1 MRRVWASMA
10 MVVSLLVLSLL
21 PGLAAA
27 QPSVSQSGAATF
39 TYAVQ
44 VPPGIR
50 GMAPTLSLD
59 YSSLSRANG
68 IAGVGWSLRGVMT
81 VGRCGATRATDGAY
95 TGVIFNSTDKL
106 CLDGERLIQ
115 LAADGVTP
123 VTGTIKNDAL
133 GSAPGAFREFR
144 TEKDAYARIRSYG
157 FADGANAASGPA
169 FFRIWTKD
177 GKVIDIGSDAAR
189 PDSANA
195 DATIRA
201 YYPDSR
207 IRYAR
212 MWVISRI
219 ADVFGNKI
227 DFKYRQRDVS
237 AGSVGTYSLGHEWSL
252 AEVQY
257 AGNKLLFDYTD
268 RAQAGL
274 PVQDISE
281 SYHRIEKSISAWRL
295 SKIRIYAN
303 AGNTDSAGVLPNA
316 LLVREVRLAYEAS
329 PRTQRSRLRT
339 IQACHGPN
347 ALCTPPTTFDYSAGG
362 SDFYSPK
369 TSFNLATTSLYTP
382 PAIGASF
389 GTRGVLAAD
398 FNGDGRTDILSWSN
412 SPDVNALWLSDGNG
426 HFTQSANFNVLNRRL
441 FQGRAICYGVVLRDF
456 NGDGLPDIFAF
467 ANPGVH
473 ASNGTYCD
481 STDANLLYVNRGDG
495 SFEPRSITGVTLE
508 RIEANDVEWNGG
520 TIWALGKDFFFID
533 LDGDGKLD
541 VVTTIRPE
549 RPVGHEKD
557 PLPVNACDDVTVCTR
572 VYRGDG
578 RGGFAEVPTPLL
590 HRTLFTSLT
599 PLGNYTLDYDGDG
612 YPDVN
617 TNAFS
622 DGAGNIRWSVLPPDV
637 RNIIVTRLF
646 PVDYQPID
654 YNGDGQIDFL
664 SDLGMLVHDNFDPM
678 TFSHVTIAS
687 GSLPQVP
694 SGKAGAVKFGNRVVA
709 DFNGDGKQDVLT
721 YTSSKANTLSLSN
734 GDGSFTSSSSF
745 NLNGLAFFNVDL
757 NLVPLTSLIIGDFNG
772 DGYPQ
777 ILLLGASSNTLYER
791 ADASP
796 PDLLTRV
803 VAETGLVT
811 SFNYFSPG
819 SPGAPGDALG
829 RRYVSDVGTPN
840 AATGATMDVVLTSYL
855 VAAMNADNG
864 VGGSTKTEY
873 GYTGMKVSTE
883 GRDSLGFR
891 VVKKQSVSPV
901 GTPITSETRFLQSF
915 PYIGLAGMNSTYRAA
930 LNAVS
935 DAALLTRVQN
945 IYCDQTAATGADASA
960 MASGVPCASTS
971 VIKRPFLLDAK
982 STAADLEGLA
992 LPSTVNHTTVN
1003 ASGDP
1008 LQLTAVTSL
1017 NGNPDDTF
1025 QKVTTNTY
1033 WPDDTRCTDA
1043 LNCKWILGRLQQTS
1057 TRSTAPGVL
1066 LATSAGNAPNAT
1078 ATRGLGPTQVG
1089 VLTGIDFGSLMVG
1102 QTSIKVATLA
1112 NDGAAALSVTPP
1124 TASSV
1129 TGADFRF
1136 VSTTCTT
1143 SLPVGGSCTVS
1154 VSFLPT
1160 ADTVRAGQLSIAAGS
1175 GTLSAILAGSGTMPS
1190 VVILPGWTNWGTVG
1204 AGSDSGDAATIK
1216 NNSPVAVLL
1225 TGHAPASNSTG
1236 TMRSASSTDAGACN
1250 FGSTV
1255 LAPGETCRTFFGM
1268 DGAFAPGSYT
1278 AVDQVSFQIQG
1289 LGTPIFTVQ
1298 QPYTFAIASTAATP
1312 ASLVFGNVDSARES
1326 SLNLTLSNGADAPFE
1341 NLTLAIGGADAARF
1355 SVTSNGCGA
1364 SVPAHGSCVVGVRF
1378 TPGGIGNGFAATLN
1392 VSGAYSRFTSGG
1404 KAGVYP
1410 HANPSVASLSGN
1422 GYGSVATLLS
1432 SPNVTI
1438 PASWFNAAQLITTV
1452 TYRNDGTAPM
1462 TLATPALADPLAV
1475 TSNSCTSV
1483 SPGASCNMV
1492 VTLSTLTEGL
1502 GKSQTMAVSGATTAP
1517 AAVTIGW
1524 SVYSAVPRWTNTL
1537 LDFGPVIAGM
1547 SASQTITLMNLG
1559 NVAYDWAIESSVENL
1574 PPGFSF
1580 NTSACHNLAPSGGS
1594 CPVTVTFSPPQVASY
1609 GGGGIA
1615 MAARSY
1621 ASNRLTVQGVGV
1633 TAPSIQTDR
1642 AGPYTAAAVSPATAA
1657 VSVTYFNSGQMPTT
1671 LNLSVPNA
1679 SRIFSMS
1686 TGTLNCPGNGSCGSV
1701 TLSSGTVGSTT
1712 GTLVATPA
1720 AGGSGT
1726 SVGFVLSVS
1735 PPAPSLAAN
1744 PASLGFGVVAKD
1756 GIRNLTLTLSNT
1768 GSVAVTG
1775 LQYAIAAAAG
1785 SSAAGDYVTGSGITC
1800 PATGGSLPA
1809 GASCTYAVSYLAAC
1823 TGGSRSGT
1831 LTISAA
1837 GQTPLVVA
1845 LSASTSST
1853 GICK

>member
-1 MRRVWASMA
+1 MA
-10 MVVSLLVLSLL
+10 ISVLTLGLL
-21 PGLAAA
+21 PRLATA
-27 QPSVSQSGAATF
+27 QPSVAQSGAATF

-50 GMAPTLSLD
+50 GMAPNLSLD

-68 IAGVGWSLRGVMT
+68 IAGVGWSLRGVMA

-95 TGVIFNSTDKL
+95 AGVIFNSTDKL

-115 LAADGVTP
+115 LAADGATP
-123 VTGTIKNDAL
+123 IIGTIKDDAL
-133 GSAPGAFREFR
+133 GSAAGAFKEFR

-157 FADGANAASGPA
+157 FADGANAVSGPA

-189 PDSANA
+189 PDSASA

-212 MWVISRI
+212 MWVVSRI

-237 AGSVGTYSLGHEWSL
+237 AGSNGASSMGHEWSL

-257 AGNKLLFDYTD
+257 AGNKVLFDYTD
-268 RAQAGL
+268 RAQTGL

-295 SKIRIYAN
+295 GKIRIYAN
-303 AGNTDSAGVLPNA
+303 AGNTDSAGVLPGA
-316 LLVREVRLAYEAS
+316 LLVREVRMVYEAS

-369 TSFNLATTSLYTP
+369 TNFSLATTPLYTP

-412 SPDVNALWLSDGNG
+412 SPNANTLWLSDGNG
-426 HFTQSANFNVLNRRL
+426 HFTQSANFNILNRRL
-441 FQGRAICYGVVLRDF
+441 FDWRAICYGVVLRDF

-481 STDANLLYVNRGDG
+481 NTDANLLYVNRGDG
-495 SFEPRSITGVTLE
+495 SFEPRPITGVTLE
-508 RIEANDVEWNGG
+508 RIEANDVEWNFG
-520 TIWALGKDFFFID
+520 TIWAQGKDFFFID

-541 VVTTIRPE
+541 VVTTLRPE

-578 RGGFAEVPTPLL
+578 RGGFTEVPTPLL

-612 YPDVN
+612 YPDIN

-654 YNGDGQIDFL
+654 YDGDGQVDFL

-687 GSLPQVP
+687 GFLPQVP
-694 SGKAGAVKFGNRVVA
+694 TGKAGAVKFGNRVVA

-721 YTSSKANTLSLSN
+721 YTSGKANTLSLSN
-734 GDGSFTSSSSF
+734 GDGSFTPSGSF

-757 NLVPLTSLIIGDFNG
+757 NLVPLTSLILGDFNG

-803 VAETGLVT
+803 VAETGLIT

-819 SPGAPGDALG
+819 SPGAPGDVLG
-829 RRYVSDVGTPN
+829 RRYTGDTGTPY

-855 VAAMNADNG
+855 VATMNADNG

-873 GYTGMKVSTE
+873 GYTGMKISTD

-915 PYIGLAGMNSTYRAA
+915 PYVGQAGMNSTYRAP

-935 DAALLTRVQN
+935 DATLLTRVQN
-945 IYCDQTAATGADASA
+945 IYCDQMAATGADASA
-960 MASGVPCASTS
+960 MASGVPCPSSA
-971 VIKRPFLLDAK
+971 VIKRPYLLDAT
-982 STAADLEGLA
+982 STALDLEGLA

-1008 LQLTAVTSL
+1008 LQSTAVTSL

-1025 QKVTTNTY
+1025 QKVTSNFY

-1057 TRSTAPGVL
+1057 TRSSAPGVL
-1066 LATSAGNAPNAT
+1066 LATSAGNATNAT
-1078 ATRGLGPTQVG
+1078 ATRGSGPTQVG

-1102 QTSIKVATLA
+1102 QTSTKVATLA
-1112 NDGAAALSVTPP
+1112 NDGAAALSLTPP

-1136 VSTTCTT
+1136 ISTTCTS

-1160 ADTVRAGQLSIAAGS
+1160 AGAARTGQLSIAAGG
-1175 GTLSAILAGSGTMPS
+1175 GTLNAALAGSGTMPS
-1190 VVILPGWTNWGTVG
+1190 VSILPGWTNWGIVG
-1204 AGSDSGDAATIK
+1204 AGSDSGDVSTIR
-1216 NNSPVAVLL
+1216 NDSPVAVLL
-1225 TGHAPASNSTG
+1225 TGHAPASNPTG

-1250 FGSTV
+1250 FGTTV
-1255 LAPGETCRTFFGM
+1255 LAPGGTCRTFFGT
-1268 DGAFAPGSYT
+1268 DAGAVAGTYT
-1278 AVDQVSFQIQG
+1278 AVDQVSFVIQG
-1289 LGTPIFTVQ
+1289 LSAPTFSVQ
-1298 QPYTFAIASTAATP
+1298 QPYAFMMASPAAP
-1312 ASLVFGNVDSARES
+1312 ATVDFSRVDSAGAIT
-1326 SLNLTLSNGADAPFE
+1326 LFLTLINGADAPFE
-1341 NLTLAIGGADAARF
+1341 NIALAISGADAARF
-1355 SVTSNGCGA
+1355 SVASNGCGV
-1364 SVPAHGSCVVGVRF
+1364 STPAHSSCMIGVTF
-1378 TPGGIGNGFAATLN
+1378 TPGSVRNGFAATLS
-1392 VSGAYSRFTSGG
+1392 VAGAYSRFTSGG
-1404 KAGVYP
+1404 KASLYP
-1410 HANPSVASLSGN
+1410 HPISVPISLTGV

-1432 SPNVTI
+1432 APSYTF
-1438 PASWFNAAQLITTV
+1438 PATWFGGAAQTFTV

-1462 TLATPALADPLAV
+1462 TLASPSLLAPLAV
-1475 TSNSCTSV
+1475 TGNGCTAV
-1483 SPGASCNMV
+1483 APGAACNMV
-1492 VTLSTLTEGL
+1492 VALSTQTPGI
-1502 GKSQTMAVSGATTAP
+1502 GGSQSMVPGGATTAP
-1517 AAVTIGW
+1517 AATTLGW
-1524 SVYSAVPRWTNTL
+1524 TVYYAEPRWSTTL
-1537 LDFGPVIAGM
+1537 LDFGPVIAGT
-1547 SASQTITLMNLG
+1547 SASQTISLFNLG
-1559 NVAYDWAIESSVENL
+1559 NVAYDWATNSGIANL
-1574 PPGFSF
+1574 PQGFSF
-1580 NTSACHNLAPSGGS
+1580 NTSACGSVAPSGGS
-1594 CPVTVTFSPPQVASY
+1594 CPVTVTFSPPQVAPY
-1609 GGGGIA
+1609 GGPNIT
-1615 MAARSY
+1615 MVARSI
-1621 ASNRLTVQGVGV
+1621 ASNVLAVQGVGV
-1633 TAPSIQTDR
+1633 TAPSIQTDQ
-1642 AGPYTAAAVSPATAA
+1642 AGPYTAVAVSPATAA
-1657 VSVTYFNSGQMPTT
+1657 TTVTYFNSGQMPTV

-1686 TGTLNCPGNGSCGSV
+1686 TTTLNCPSNGSCGSV
-1701 TLSSGTVGSTT
+1701 TLSSGTVGITT

-1720 AGGSGT
+1720 AGGTGT
-1726 SVGFVLSVS
+1726 SVGFLLSVTA
-1735 PPAPSLAAN
+1735 PAPLLSVN
-1744 PASLGFGVVAKD
+1744 PASLAFGVVAKE
-1756 GIRNLTLTLSNT
+1756 GTRNLTLTLSNT
-1768 GSVAVTG
+1768 GNVAATG
-1775 LQYAIAAAAG
+1775 LQYAIATSGGSFDSGSYGAG
-1785 SSAAGDYVTGSGITC
+1785 TGITC
-1800 PATGGSLPA
+1800 PAAGGSLAA
-1809 GASCTYAVSYLAAC
+1809 GASCTYAVRFLAGC

-1831 LTISAA
+1831 LTISTA
-1837 GQTPLVVA
+1837 GTTPLVVS
-1845 LSASTSST
+1845 LTGSTNGT
-1853 GICK
+1853 GICR